1 MEKFPF
7 TTKRDINM
15 GFGSSKNLEWD
26 HLIDFHFTLRYGLY
40 FDAYENSKIPVLASN
55 SNIFMS
61 NSETIFAKH
70 CIVMVSR
77 ECLIL
82 NLILHPIN
90 TIIRIEGHFNPFRAS
105 ARDSY
110 LKILWKYSTTTLL
123 IALLTNK
130 NWTLIDEGNLNLSY
144 PSGQLNIIWRRYQNI
159 QRGVCICKD
168 IDSKV
173 ELYFHDRQNRRPCC
187 LATLATKCQL
197 APGDCSDQ
205 GTLGH
210 TRLRSGK
217 VVMDVTDDHM
227 DSGHRS
233 IYCQG

>member
-61 NSETIFAKH
+61 NSETIFSKH

-173 ELYFHDRQNRRPCC
+173 ELYFHDRQNRRPC
-187 LATLATKCQL
+187 LML
-197 APGDCSDQ
+197 PGNSRHKVSAGPQ
-205 GTLGH
+205 RLGTLGH

>member
-1 MEKFPF
+1 
-7 TTKRDINM
+7 
-15 GFGSSKNLEWD
+15 
-26 HLIDFHFTLRYGLY
+26 
-40 FDAYENSKIPVLASN
+40 
-55 SNIFMS
+55 
-61 NSETIFAKH
+61 
-70 CIVMVSR
+70 MVSR
-77 ECLIL
+77 EFLIL

-90 TIIRIEGHFNPFRAS
+90 TIIGIEGHFNPSRAS

-173 ELYFHDRQNRRPCC
+173 ELYFHDRQNRRPCLMLPGNSRHKVSAGPRRLQWSGDTGSHEAQVRESC
-187 LATLATKCQL
+187 YGCHWWPHGLRAQEHLLSGIMLKTRETHQGGDKC
-197 APGDCSDQ
+197 
-205 GTLGH
+205 
-210 TRLRSGK
+210 
-217 VVMDVTDDHM
+217 
-227 DSGHRS
+227 
-233 IYCQG
+233 